1 MDSTVIE
8 EIAKQLGM
16 AVDQAG
22 QFIASNLPAYA
33 MLKAT
38 QSITTIAAA
47 WSIVLV
53 CAIITVVSFLCL
65 KRVRSK
71 GVKGYYGVNWDDYP
85 QGLVM
90 AIAGTLG
97 SVVLL
102 IAIPLTAIN
111 VADIIGWQQYP
122 EAMLINM
129 AISHVG

>member
-53 CAIITVVSFLCL
+53 CAIITLVSFLCL

-71 GVKGYYGVNWDDYP
+71 GIKGDYGFAWSGYS
-85 QGLVM
+85 QGFVM
-90 AIAGTLG
+90 ALAGTICAV
-97 SVVLL
+97 SLL
-102 IAIPLTAIN
+102 IVIPITAIN